1 MKRLCAT
8 VLVMEAIVI
17 ALAIPVAITIGH
29 EPPRAAGLAGGCLA
43 VAAVLLAGLVSRLAS
58 RGVLAAGSA
67 LQLLVIAAGVVVPVM
82 YALGAIFAGF
92 WVLAIVMGRRAEAL
106 ARPAP
111 DRRAPDRPGAGP
123 R

>member
-17 ALAIPVAITIGH
+17 ALAIPVAIRIGH
-29 EPPRAAGLAGGCLA
+29 EPPHAAGLAGGCLA
-43 VAAVLLAGLVSRLAS
+43 VAAVLLAGLVSRLPS
-58 RGVLAAGSA
+58 RGVLAAGSV
-67 LQLLVIAAGVVVPVM
+67 LQVLVIAAGVVVPVM

-92 WVLAIVMGRRAEAL
+92 WVLAIVMGRRAESSAPP
-106 ARPAP
+106 PAP
-111 DRRAPDRPGAGP
+111 DRPRAGP

>member
-17 ALAIPVAITIGH
+17 GLAIPVAITIGH
-29 EPPRAAGLAGGCLA
+29 DPAHAAGLAGGCLA
-43 VAAVLLAGLVSRLAS
+43 VAAVLLAGLVSRAAS
-58 RGVLAAGSA
+58 RAVLAAGSA

-92 WVLAIVMGRRAEAL
+92 WVLAIVMGRRAESSA
-106 ARPAP
+106 APA
-111 DRRAPDRPGAGP
+111 APGRPGAGP

>member
-17 ALAIPVAITIGH
+17 ALAIPVAIQIGH
-29 EPPRAAGLAGGCLA
+29 TPGRAAGLAGGCLA
-43 VAAVLLAGLVSRLAS
+43 VAAVLLAGLVSRVAS

-67 LQLLVIAAGVVVPVM
+67 LQALVIAAGVVVPVM
-82 YALGAIFAGF
+82 YGLGAIFAGF
-92 WVLAIVMGRRAEAL
+92 WVLAIVMARRVESS
-106 ARPAP
+106 AP
-111 DRRAPDRPGAGP
+111 PPQPGRPGAGP

>member
-1 MKRLCAT
+1 M
-8 VLVMEAIVI
+8 
-17 ALAIPVAITIGH
+17 
-29 EPPRAAGLAGGCLA
+29 
-43 VAAVLLAGLVSRLAS
+43 AAVLLAGLVSRAAS

-92 WVLAIVMGRRAEAL
+92 WVLAIVMGRRAESSAP
-106 ARPAP
+106 PA
-111 DRRAPDRPGAGP
+111 APGRPGAGP